1 MTAFIVHPYSDA
13 RPADRQWCSDQLAL
27 FTTQLPDVEQYHAYC
42 VGSTDYAT
50 ALRVYWELSG
60 HMVIV
65 EHDIVPTEE
74 QVRELID
81 CPHPLCTIPYWLW
94 PESTG
99 LTYALCSAFLVTEH
113 GKVCVPDGEAYADFS
128 ALGLVKLS
136 AEFRASVGKPSIVQW
151 NNVDIEINRLVSLGH
166 YRWHIHRPMV
176 EHYHGPR
183 LKETMHAR

>member
-1 MTAFIVHPYSDA
+1 MTAYIVHPYSDA

-27 FTTQLPDVEQYHAYC
+27 FIQQLPDVEQYYAYC

-60 HMVIV
+60 HMLIV

-74 QVRELID
+74 QIRELID
-81 CPHPLCTIPYWLW
+81 CPHPLCTVPYWLW
-94 PESTG
+94 PKSTG
-99 LTYALCSAFLVTEH
+99 LIDAIQSVRTDGNFD
-113 GKVCVPDGEAYADFS
+113 VPPDQKFADFS
-128 ALGLVKLS
+128 SLGLVKLS